1 MIYILRYTLESKCV
15 GISIAL
21 KDNQKKKTK
30 QDFLL
35 CHFYPTLCILYS
47 IGNCYQWRTHVNSP
61 SKEREI
67 EINLQ
72 KQNKKSLR

>member
-30 QDFLL
+30 TDLN
-35 CHFYPTLCILYS
+35 CINGIKL
-47 IGNCYQWRTHVNSP
+47 
-61 SKEREI
+61 K
-67 EINLQ
+67 INI
-72 KQNKKSLR
+72 